1 MNEDDDDELDIE
13 LPKLRETIRTRSQEL
28 KSARA
33 DAVRDAGDDEKA
45 KAKAIDDNP
54 VTINPLAFWTARLRN
69 IAAEGIPT
77 WCKLA
82 KIGML
87 ASPTSASAERAFS
100 ILQSMNKAGLARVLE
115 NTLHFRLAQRFNHR
129 SERRIANRKDRRNK
143 YLHLVV

>member
-87 ASPTSASAERAFS
+87 ASPTSAPAERAFS
-100 ILQSMNKAGLARVLE
+100 ILQSMNKAGCWRTRYTSVWPSVSTTGPSTALRTAK
-115 NTLHFRLAQRFNHR
+115 
-129 SERRIANRKDRRNK
+129 IAATSTW
-143 YLHLVV
+143 LCS